1 MNYVDYCLKLYKSFI
16 DSDSEKYS
24 LSLDSKSF
32 SLVDLVSKKFS
43 DEQIKEQ
50 YSKETKSIITD
61 RLSAL
66 NIENEYK
73 DELKNL
79 SYYFD
84 SVGRFTMVLIF
95 WIEYN
100 KVKLSKEELYKISEA
115 MIIGSIGYRLID
127 IHFDDGL
134 MGKETAIV
142 GNYFIHIYEEIL
154 MDVFNEKE
162 SFKIISKNVRLY
174 SEVEFLEKRSKWKTC
189 PFSWDEAER
198 IGLKTAPLYS
208 TFELILRRTEKGE
221 KEIES
226 LLKGLVYNAAA
237 IQLQDDFSDTVE
249 DLAKGFETLVMS
261 GFYKKFGTDIEI
273 TEELVKSF
281 LNDENILRF
290 YNTNQSL
297 YDKARNIFTKYEDDI
312 LLLTVEV
319 QNYNFS
325 SHLV

>member
-1 MNYVDYCLKLYKSFI
+1 MNYGDYCLKLYKSFI

-95 WIEYN
+95 WFEYN

-115 MIIGSIGYRLID
+115 MLIGSMGYRLID
-127 IHFDDGL
+127 IHNDEGL
-134 MGKETAIV
+134 LGKESSII
-142 GNYFIHIYEEIL
+142 GNYFIHNYEEIL
-154 MDVFNEKE
+154 LDIFKDPET
-162 SFKIISKNVRLY
+162 FKIISKNVGSY
-174 SEVEFLEKRSKWKTC
+174 SEVEFLEKRNRWKTC
-189 PFSWDEAER
+189 PFNWETPEV
-198 IGLKTAPLYS
+198 IGLKISPMYS
-208 TFELILRRTEKGE
+208 IFELVLRLTKKDE
-221 KEIES
+221 KEIDS
-226 LLKGLVYNAAA
+226 LLKGLVYFSAA
-237 IQLQDDFSDTVE
+237 IQMLDDFTDIKE
-249 DLAKGFETLVMS
+249 DLANGIETIVMS
-261 GFYKKFGTDIEI
+261 GFFKKFGTDIKI
-273 TEELVKSF
+273 TQELIKSF
-281 LNDENILRF
+281 LKEERTLRF
-290 YNTNQSL
+290 YNTTQSL
-297 YDKARNIFTKYEDDI
+297 FDQARKIFIENEDDI
-312 LLLTVEV
+312 MLLSVEV
-319 QNYNFS
+319 QNYNFNT
-325 SHLV
+325 LLA